1 MAANPPY
8 SYSLLEDGYT
18 ELCTFESATGVDM
31 CDGCFA
37 RTEVVEKRP
46 EDVQKFINCLV
57 KAMDELQD
65 EQLRNEFTRKVYDDN
80 AITCSD
86 TDLAHEIEDRA
97 YVGSEAVKAQGYKLG
112 AAWVAITDFLVSA
125 EKITAENAPNVPAS
139 INASFVSTAVGAT
152 VSAG

>member
-1 MAANPPY
+1 M
-8 SYSLLEDGYT
+8 
-18 ELCTFESATGVDM
+18 
-31 CDGCFA
+31 
-37 RTEVVEKRP
+37 VEKRP

-65 EQLRNEFTRKVYDDN
+65 EQLRSEFTRKVYDDN

-86 TDLAHEIEDRA
+86 ADLAHEIADRA